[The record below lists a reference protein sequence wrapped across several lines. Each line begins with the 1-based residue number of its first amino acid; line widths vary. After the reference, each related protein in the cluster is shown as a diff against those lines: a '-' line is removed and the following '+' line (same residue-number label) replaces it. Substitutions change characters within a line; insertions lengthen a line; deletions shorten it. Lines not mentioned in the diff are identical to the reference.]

1 MTLIDLL
8 RAPWA
13 IVPDRLA
20 EIQSVYEVHLRGEK
34 IDVAAIEARL
44 GRPLSNEQQAYE
56 MRDGGVAVL
65 PISGVISPK
74 ANLFTQVS
82 GGASAQMLVKQV
94 ESMAAD
100 HRVKGVVLA
109 WDSPGGAVQ
118 GIPALEKAIKALAE
132 AKPTV
137 SVCDGTM
144 ASAAYWCGS
153 AANAVFMSGETDTV
167 GSIGVVASH
176 TYDPRNQA
184 KQTTEIVAGKY
195 KRIVSDNKPLS
206 AEGERYLQAQVDEI
220 YSVFLETV
228 AANRR
233 VTVEQVL
240 THMADGR
247 VFIGRQAMAAG
258 LVDGVATV
266 DTMAE
271 RMAADP
277 SAYATRRRASI
288 AAADDGSA
296 VDARSQ
302 ELESAGVAASGSI
315 STQATGPVCP
325 SAATPPTE
333 GVAMTPEERA
343 AAFAA
348 EHPDAAAALRAEGS
362 TTERARIQAVRE
374 LAMPGHEA
382 LIEQLAF
389 DGSTSAEQAAR
400 QVLAAERTRLSG
412 MASARAADAPSP
424 VQTKPEPDFPAQA
437 TVRTRQAPGGYA
449 INDDR
454 AELDAKAKAHMAA
467 NPGVDYIAALKH
479 IQQGA

>member
-44 GRPLSNEQQAYE
+44 GRPLANDQQAYE

-65 PISGVISPK
+65 GINGVISPK

-82 GGASAQMLVKQV
+82 GGASAQLLVKQV

-153 AANAVFMSGETDTV
+153 AANAVFMSGETDSV

-195 KRIVSDNKPLS
+195 KRIASDSKPLS

-233 VTVEQVL
+233 VSVEQVL

-247 VFIGRQAMAAG
+247 VFIGRQALAAG

-266 DTMAE
+266 DAMAE
-271 RMAADP
+271 RMATDP

-288 AAADDGSA
+288 AAAEDGNPVLA
-296 VDARSQ
+296 IAT
-302 ELESAGVAASGSI
+302 ELEAAGAAAS
-315 STQATGPVCP
+315 STSAIQAAGPVSP
-325 SAATPPTE
+325 TGTPTIE

-348 EHPDAAAALRAEGS
+348 EHPEAAALLRAEGS
-362 TTERARIQAVRE
+362 DNERARIQAVRE
-374 LAMPGHEA
+374 QTMPGHEA
-382 LIEQLAF
+382 LVERLAF
-389 DGSTSAEQAAR
+389 DGSTTAAQAAQ
-400 QVLAAERTRLSG
+400 QVLAAERGRLSN
-412 MASARAADAPSP
+412 MATARAADAPAP
-424 VQTKPEPDFPAQA
+424 VANQPEADGPAQA
-437 TVRTRQAPGGYA
+437 AVRVRQAPSGYA
-449 INDDR
+449 ISDER
-454 AELDAKAKAHMAA
+454 AALDAKAKAYMAA
-467 NPGVDYIAALKH
+467 NPGVDYIAALKV

>member
-44 GRPLSNEQQAYE
+44 GRPLANDQQAYE
-56 MRDGGVAVL
+56 MRDGGIAVL

-82 GGASAQMLVKQV
+82 GGASAQLLVKQV

-118 GIPALEKAIKALAE
+118 GIPALEKAIKALSE

-153 AANAVFMSGETDTV
+153 AANAVFMSGETDSV
-167 GSIGVVASH
+167 GSIGVVATH
-176 TYDPRNQA
+176 TYDPRSQA

-195 KRIVSDNKPLS
+195 KRIASDNKPLS

-233 VTVEQVL
+233 VSVDQVL

-247 VFIGRQAMAAG
+247 VFIGRQALAAG

-266 DTMAE
+266 DTMVD
-271 RMAADP
+271 RMASDP
-277 SAYATRRRASI
+277 SAFAARRRASI
-288 AAADDGSA
+288 AAAADSSPVSA
-296 VDARSQ
+296 AAQ
-302 ELESAGVAASGSI
+302 ELEPAGAAVATPSA
-315 STQATGPVCP
+315 TQATGPVCP
-325 SAATPPTE
+325 QAATTE

-348 EHPDAAAALRAEGS
+348 EHPESAALLRAEGS

-374 LAMPGHEA
+374 QVIPGHEA

-389 DGSTSAEQAAR
+389 DGRTTAEQAAH
-400 QVLAAERTRLSG
+400 QVLAAERTRLAG
-412 MASARAADAPSP
+412 VASARAADAPAP
-424 VQTKPEPDFPAQA
+424 VNSHPETEASSQA
-437 TVRTRQAPGGYA
+437 TVRPRQAPSGYA
-449 INDDR
+449 ISDER
-454 AELDAKAKAHMAA
+454 AALDAKAKAYMAA
-467 NPGVDYIAALKH
+467 NPGVDYIAALKLV
-479 IQQGA
+479 QQGA